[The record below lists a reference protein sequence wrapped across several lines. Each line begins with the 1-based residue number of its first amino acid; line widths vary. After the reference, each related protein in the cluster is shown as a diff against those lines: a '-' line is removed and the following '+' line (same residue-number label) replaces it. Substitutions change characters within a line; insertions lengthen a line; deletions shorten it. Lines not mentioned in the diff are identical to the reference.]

1 MRKRAR
7 QLDSCLGV
15 EFAVATNLR
24 ANCIHIRLKSRRR
37 HHPRMEVAIRAL
49 RLTKRHLNVDTQG
62 GHAKILAQGL
72 AAACPRSRRS
82 ICRGG
87 ACSARPLRLTAITPR
102 PLTPP
107 SPSPKPSALGA
118 HQTHTK
124 KSPATSLAPASRPPQ
139 TPPGSPP
146 SSPSSRANPYCPP
159 HDDTAPCAV
168 PVDRKSPPNPT
179 PHPDQRAR

>member
-72 AAACPRSRRS
+72 AAACPRRRRS
-82 ICRGG
+82 ICRNG
-87 ACSARPLRLTAITPR
+87 ACSARSLRLPVIAPR
-102 PLTPP
+102 LLTPP
-107 SPSPKPSALGA
+107 SPSPKPSAPAA
-118 HQTHTK
+118 HQTRTK
-124 KSPATSLAPASRPPQ
+124 KSPAKSLAPASRPPQ
-139 TPPGSPP
+139 KLLGSSP

-159 HDDTAPCAV
+159 HGDTARCAV

-179 PHPDQRAR
+179 PHPDRHAR